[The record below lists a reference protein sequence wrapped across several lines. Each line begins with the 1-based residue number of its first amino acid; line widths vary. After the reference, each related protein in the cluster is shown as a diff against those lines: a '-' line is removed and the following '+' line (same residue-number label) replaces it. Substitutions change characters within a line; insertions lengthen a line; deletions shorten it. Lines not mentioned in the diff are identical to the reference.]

1 MQVSAVSEREAARSF
16 ETLIQHGLSERAV
29 VRYRASLSS
38 FFTWCVRE
46 KIIVRNPVTGTKVP
60 RSSDEP
66 TEMRPWTDRAALER
80 LNDPYRGPTAAP
92 VRQHN
97 GRGYVGASPRAV
109 LANITRCQSR
119 DARGRDGKNPQV
131 RATCGFFVVLVELRG
146 FEPLTFSLRTRR
158 ATNCATAPCA
168 SRRDAKIHERS
179 AAHPIGPNR
188 LRRRW
193 RAGSRGRSPRPR
205 GRSART
211 ARRSGRGRSPRRCG
225 RWTTRRWSRG
235 RWWRPYAVQPPA
247 C

>member
-1 MQVSAVSEREAARSF
+1 VSVAAKTHRTDQALQRLVPTGLQAMQVAAVSEREVARSF
-16 ETLIQHGLSERAV
+16 ETLIQHGLSERSV
-29 VRYRASLSS
+29 VRYRARLSS
-38 FFTWCVRE
+38 CFAWRVRE

-60 RSSDEP
+60 RSS
-66 TEMRPWTDRAALER
+66 
-80 LNDPYRGPTAAP
+80 
-92 VRQHN
+92 
-97 GRGYVGASPRAV
+97 GYVGASPRAV

-131 RATCGFFVVLVELRG
+131 RATGGFFVVLVELRG